1 LVAAG
6 LVFLL
11 RGRPPRARVMIAVL
25 PLLAL
30 LASAI
35 GVVGQWSAPGHDR
48 SVDADDVASLVL
60 CDMAQVIA
68 RDAGQRPAIV
78 LASPDATVHLA
89 WFGRLRGVGTLYWEN
104 RAGLAAS
111 AALFNAAT
119 ADEARALLAG
129 REIDYVVLF
138 SERSFLAPFH

>member
-11 RGRPPRARVMIAVL
+11 RGRPPRARAVIALL

-48 SVDADDVASLVL
+48 SVDADDVASLVP

-104 RAGLAAS
+104 RAGLPAGGG
-111 AALFNAAT
+111 LFNPAPPT
-119 ADEARALLAG
+119 RARTL
-129 REIDYVVLF
+129 
-138 SERSFLAPFH
+138 S